1 MANNFPNLRP
11 TLNLDMVNGLYVDPR
26 VTFTR
31 AGTRTYFGRDM
42 VKAEENLLL
51 NSASLSTQNVT
62 VTATAY
68 VVSFTGTGTIT
79 LSGASTAGPLIGIGL
94 LDRVSLS
101 FTPTAGTLTLTV
113 TGSVTLAQLEN
124 RSSLTAYTPTTTQTI
139 TNYQRLLK
147 TAAANEWPR
156 EFGPVTGECLG
167 RSVWEARTNLILYSQ
182 EFDNA
187 YWTKSNVTI
196 STNQIIAPDG
206 TLTADKLVEDATLNQ
221 HRVLRAIDGST
232 KNISIYAKAA
242 ERSYIGLFAA
252 VGTRTYFNLSD
263 GTIGTVSSG
272 STATIESVGNGWYR
286 CSLYNAHPTNAGLFQ
301 LSPDGTT
308 ETYTGDGVSGLY
320 IWGADLEAGT
330 FATPYI
336 PTVAST
342 VARVADAAVMT
353 GVNFSSWYNPSEG
366 TLFAD
371 ATSIGLLS
379 AAPIAFEIGDGTV
392 NNKIVTGQFVSGAV
406 RSMNIQAGNVTQ
418 VQLANTATPTDPTKV
433 AGSYK
438 FNDFAGSV
446 NGGTVLTDTVGLVP
460 VVDRAQVGGN
470 ASGAT
475 QYLNGYI
482 RRITYYPE
490 SLTSAQLQAI
500 TG

>member
-11 TLNLDMVNGLYVDPR
+11 TLNLDLVNGIYVDPR

-31 AGTRTYFGRDM
+31 AGTRTYYGQEV

-51 NSASLSTQNVT
+51 NSATLSTQNVT

-79 LSGASTAGPLIGIGL
+79 LSGASTAGPLVGTGVS
-94 LDRVSLS
+94 DRVSLS

-124 RSSLTAYTPTTTQTI
+124 RSSLTAYTATTTQTI
-139 TNYQRLLK
+139 TRYQRQLK

-156 EFGPVTGECLG
+156 EFDPVTGECLG
-167 RSVWEARTNLILYSQ
+167 RSVWESRTNLLLYSE

-206 TLTADKLVEDATLNQ
+206 TLTADKMVEDATLNQ
-221 HRVLRAIDGST
+221 HRIFRAIDGST
-232 KNISIYAKAA
+232 KNVSIYAKAA

-252 VGTRTYFNLSD
+252 VGTRTYFNLSA

-286 CSLYNAHPTNAGLFQ
+286 CSLYNAHPTNSGLVQ
-301 LSPDGTT
+301 LSTDGTT
-308 ETYTGDGVSGLY
+308 ETYTGDGVSGVY

-342 VARVADAAVMT
+342 VTRIADSAVIT
-353 GVNFSSWYNPSEG
+353 GTNFSSWYNPSEG
-366 TLFAD
+366 CFVASALTENT
-371 ATSIGLLS
+371 TSSGSALS
-379 AAPIAFEIGDGTV
+379 AEDGTTS
-392 NNKIVTGQFVSGAV
+392 N
-406 RSMNIQAGNVTQ
+406 RTQ
-418 VQLANTATPTDPTKV
+418 VRINSSSALSLTVVV
-433 AGSYK
+433 AGTIQVSMTNGSFAANVYKIGAASYK
-438 FNDFAGSV
+438 FNDYAISCDGAAVS
-446 NGGTVLTDTVGLVP
+446 TDTTATVP
-460 VVDRAQVGGN
+460 VVNQLVIGGGTSQN
-470 ASGAT
+470 S
-475 QYLNGYI
+475 LNGYLK
-482 RRITYYPE
+482 RLTYYPQA
-490 SLTSAQLQAI
+490 LTSANLQAV
-500 TG
+500 TA